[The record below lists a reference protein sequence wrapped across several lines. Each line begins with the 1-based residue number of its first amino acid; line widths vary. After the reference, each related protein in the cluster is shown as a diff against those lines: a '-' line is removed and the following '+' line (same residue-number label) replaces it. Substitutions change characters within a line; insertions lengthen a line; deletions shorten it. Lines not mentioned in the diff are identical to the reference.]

1 MVFVY
6 VKISMT
12 YFKWSLLKIAKT
24 DLRNTK
30 YALELFIG
38 VAGNVCKKWYEKS
51 EIQK

>member
-1 MVFVY
+1 MTLLKILWHY
-6 VKISMT
+6 LKISMT
-12 YFKWSLLKIAKT
+12 LLKIAKT

>member
-6 VKISMT
+6 VKISKI

-24 DLRNTK
+24 DMRNTK
-30 YALELFIG
+30 YALDRFIG
-38 VAGNVCKKWYEKS
+38 VAGNVCKKWNEKS